1 MILTETK
8 PLVLMEKYRSILLS
22 AVTVELMTFAAS
34 LTDSIIAG
42 NLIGLEAL
50 SAISLF
56 SPFILVSS
64 FGAAVINSG
73 TLVNYMAETG
83 RFNKERANEFFS
95 QGMIT
100 AAAFGALLTALVFL
114 IRPLFLSLVLSSPE
128 TGAFLARY
136 YPITAFYLLLFP
148 AGCLLN
154 NIVIADGGEKL
165 TAAAN
170 IVCIVVNASLSF
182 VLAGRF
188 GVAGIGA
195 ATVLGEIVFLLVL
208 CLWFRSENNTLRFV
222 ICFSK
227 KDLIRMISR
236 GIARASRFIMSSL
249 MLWILDFYILNR
261 FDAGTFQVWTIVQN
275 ILGLS
280 AVFLG
285 TSMTLQP
292 LTGPLL
298 AENNTKAV
306 RILVRR
312 LILDTLVLSAL
323 CTLAVLFFTE
333 PLLRVFGV
341 RDAAILREGISAFRI
356 TGLTLSFSALTVLF
370 FVYYFLL
377 DRQALTFTMTLLSDL
392 VCPAAAVLLPGMF
405 LAADPS
411 LLWICLAAG
420 PVLSAFVC
428 GLIVRIR
435 YKRELFPLLL
445 PRARDE
451 RIHIYAFEASAENAS
466 AISETAAALLSE
478 EGYSE
483 RLRTLVSVCIEDL
496 VNLICEQ
503 NRGAASRPASGRTA
517 SDRAASGRAA
527 SDRAESGRATSGRAA
542 SDRAASGRALA
553 EFTLISE
560 DDGVRVIL
568 RNDGKHF
575 SITEESLAGC
585 SFLKYTIDRMLTTT
599 EHCSYIVTAGYNC
612 SELFFRENI

>member
-22 AVTVELMTFAAS
+22 AVTVEIMTFMAS

-64 FGAAVINSG
+64 FAAAVINSG

-83 RFNKERANEFFS
+83 RFNKKRANEFFS

-100 AAAFGALLTALVFL
+100 AAAFGALLTALLYL
-114 IRPLFLSLVLSSPE
+114 IRPLFLSLVQSSPE

-136 YPITAFYLLLFP
+136 YPITALYLLLFP

-170 IVCIVVNASLSF
+170 IVCIAVNVFLSF

-195 ATVLGEIVFLLVL
+195 ATVLSEIVFILHL
-208 CLWFRSENNTLRFV
+208 CMWFGSENNTLRF
-222 ICFSK
+222 IMCFSG

-236 GIARASRFIMSSL
+236 GIARASRFVMSSL

-261 FDAGTFQVWTIVQN
+261 FDAGTFQVWVIVQN

-285 TSMTLQP
+285 MSMTLQP

-298 AENNTKAV
+298 AENNTKAM
-306 RILVRR
+306 RILVCR
-312 LILDTLVLSAL
+312 LVFDMTVFSVL
-323 CTLAVLFFTE
+323 CTLVILLFTE
-333 PLLRVFGV
+333 PLLRLFGV
-341 RDAAILREGISAFRI
+341 RDTAILREGLSAFRI
-356 TGLTLSFSALTVLF
+356 TGLTLVFSALTVLF

-377 DRQALTFTMTLLSDL
+377 DRQVLTFTMTLLSDL
-392 VCPAAAVLLPGMF
+392 VCPAAAVILPGTF
-405 LAADPS
+405 LAGKPM
-411 LLWICLAAG
+411 LLWICLASG

-428 GLIVRIR
+428 GLIVLVR

-445 PRARDE
+445 PRDRDKK
-451 RIHIYAFEASAENAS
+451 IHIYAFEASAENAS
-466 AISETAAALLSE
+466 AMSQTARMLLSE
-478 EGYSE
+478 EGYSK
-483 RLRTLVSVCIEDL
+483 RLQTLVSVCIEDL

-503 NRGAASRPASGRTA
+503 NRGTAARV
-517 SDRAASGRAA
+517 
-527 SDRAESGRATSGRAA
+527 
-542 SDRAASGRALA
+542 LA
-553 EFTLISE
+553 EFTLIPE

-575 SITEESLAGC
+575 SIKEESLAGC
-585 SFLKYTIDRMLTTT
+585 TFLKYTIDRMLTTA

-612 SELFFRENI
+612 SELFFRKERGA

>member
-1 MILTETK
+1 MTLNETK
-8 PLVLMEKYRSILLS
+8 PLVLTEKYRSILLS
-22 AVTVELMTFAAS
+22 AVTVESMTFMAS
-34 LTDSIIAG
+34 LTDSVIAG

-64 FGAAVINSG
+64 FAAAVINSG

-83 RFNKERANEFFS
+83 RFNKMRANEFFS
-95 QGMIT
+95 QGMIA
-100 AAAFGALLTALVFL
+100 AAAFGALLTALVYL
-114 IRPLFLSLVLSSPE
+114 IRPLFLSLVQSSPE
-128 TGAFLARY
+128 TGVFLARY
-136 YPITAFYLLLFP
+136 YPITALYLLLFP

-165 TAAAN
+165 AAAAN
-170 IVCIVVNASLSF
+170 IVCIAVNAFLSF

-195 ATVLGEIVFLLVL
+195 ATVLSEIVFILHLST
-208 CLWFRSENNTLRFV
+208 WFGRENNTLRFV
-222 ICFSK
+222 MRFSGR
-227 KDLIRMISR
+227 DLIRMISR
-236 GIARASRFIMSSL
+236 GIARASRFVMSSL

-285 TSMTLQP
+285 TSMSLQP

-298 AENNTKAV
+298 AENNTKAM
-306 RILVRR
+306 RILVCR
-312 LILDTLVLSAL
+312 LVFDTTVFSAL
-323 CTLAVLFFTE
+323 CTLVILLFTE
-333 PLLRVFGV
+333 PLLRLFGV
-341 RDAAILREGISAFRI
+341 RDAAILREGLSAFRI
-356 TGLTLSFSALTVLF
+356 TGLTLVFSALTVLF

-377 DRQALTFTMTLLSDL
+377 DRQVLTFIITLLSDL
-392 VCPAAAVLLPGMF
+392 VCPAAAVILPGTF
-405 LAADPS
+405 LAGKPM
-411 LLWICLAAG
+411 LLWICLASG

-428 GLIVRIR
+428 GLIVLIR

-445 PRARDE
+445 PRDRDK

-466 AISETAAALLSE
+466 AMSQTAGMLLSE
-478 EGYSE
+478 EGFSK
-483 RLRTLVSVCIEDL
+483 RLQTLVSVCIEDL

-503 NRGAASRPASGRTA
+503 NRGAV
-517 SDRAASGRAA
+517 
-527 SDRAESGRATSGRAA
+527 
-542 SDRAASGRALA
+542 RALA
-553 EFTLISE
+553 EFTLIPE

-575 SITEESLAGC
+575 SIKEESLAGC
-585 SFLKYTIDRMLTTT
+585 TFLKYTVDRMLTTT

-612 SELFFRENI
+612 SELFFREERAAGRGT

>member
-1 MILTETK
+1 MTLTETK
-8 PLVLMEKYRSILLS
+8 PLVLMGKYRSILLS
-22 AVTVELMTFAAS
+22 AVTVEIMTFMAS
-34 LTDSIIAG
+34 LTDSIISG

-56 SPFILVSS
+56 SPFFMVSS
-64 FGAAVINSG
+64 FAAAVINSG

-83 RFNKERANEFFS
+83 RFNKKRANEFFS

-100 AAAFGALLTALVFL
+100 AAAFGALLTALVYL
-114 IRPLFLSLVLSSPE
+114 IRPVFLSLVQSSPE
-128 TGAFLARY
+128 TGAYLARY
-136 YPITAFYLLLFP
+136 YPITALYLLLFP

-170 IVCIVVNASLSF
+170 IVCIVINAFLSF

-195 ATVLGEIVFLLVL
+195 ATVLSEIVFILHL
-208 CLWFRSENNTLRFV
+208 CTWFRSENNTLRFV
-222 ICFSK
+222 MCFSG
-227 KDLIRMISR
+227 KDLISMISR
-236 GIARASRFIMSSL
+236 GIARALRFVMSSL

-261 FDAGTFQVWTIVQN
+261 FDEGTFQVWTIVQN

-280 AVFLG
+280 TVFLG

-292 LTGPLL
+292 LMGPLL

-312 LILDTLVLSAL
+312 LVFDTTVFSVLCSLVIL
-323 CTLAVLFFTE
+323 LFAQ
-333 PLLRVFGV
+333 PLLRIFGV
-341 RDAAILREGISAFRI
+341 RDAAILREGLSAFRI
-356 TGLTLSFSALTVLF
+356 TGLTLVFSALTVLF
-370 FVYYFLL
+370 FVYYFLM
-377 DRQALTFTMTLLSDL
+377 DRQALTFTVTLLSDL
-392 VCPAAAVLLPGMF
+392 VIPAAAVILPGMF
-405 LAADPS
+405 FDGKPV
-411 LLWICLAAG
+411 LLWVCLASG

-428 GLIVRIR
+428 GLVVLAR

-445 PRARDE
+445 PRDRDK

-466 AISETAAALLSE
+466 AMSQAAGKLLSE
-478 EGYSE
+478 EGCSKW
-483 RLRTLVSVCIEDL
+483 LRTLVGVCIEDL

-503 NRGAASRPASGRTA
+503 NRGSTA
-517 SDRAASGRAA
+517 P
-527 SDRAESGRATSGRAA
+527 
-542 SDRAASGRALA
+542 ALA

-575 SITEESLAGC
+575 SIREESLAGC
-585 SFLKYTIDRMLTTT
+585 SFLKYTIDRILTTT

-612 SELFFRENI
+612 SELFFREERAA